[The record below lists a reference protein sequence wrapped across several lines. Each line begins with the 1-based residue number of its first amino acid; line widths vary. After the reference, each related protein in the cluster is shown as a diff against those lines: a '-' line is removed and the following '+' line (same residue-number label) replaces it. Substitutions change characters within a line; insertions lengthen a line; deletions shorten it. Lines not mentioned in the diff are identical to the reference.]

1 MNVWQGGSIHNRLI
15 GIALFP
21 ALLLALVVFAYF
33 LAERLD
39 DVDRQLTETGE
50 LIAEQLAPT
59 AEYGVISG
67 NISTLE
73 SLISGVLDTPHV
85 VSVEVFDDNGNPMVS
100 LPVGQNGDQ
109 DEGVRYF
116 SAAIT
121 RQQIPL
127 ENDLFLLDAAPDL
140 REEYRYLGQVRVGL
154 SKSAFSSRQQ
164 EILVRALILAAL
176 VMIAAVFLALRL
188 AKALS
193 EPLARM
199 STAVQRLKEGDL
211 EVRLEEQEQH
221 EIGRLMHNINTLA
234 STLERSAREQQRAMS
249 EMASAREDAETAN
262 QAKSEFLA
270 MMSHELRTPMN
281 GVLGMLQLLET
292 TRLSDEQAEYVQ
304 IAGESTD
311 HLLRVIN
318 DILDFSRIEHDALE
332 MEQIPF
338 GLADLID
345 HSVAIFEHTA
355 HQQGL
360 QLTVQCTGEPGAPR
374 VVGDPTRIRQIL
386 VNLIGNA
393 MKFTEQG
400 SIDVSSHWY
409 STSSGSLWLECQV
422 RDTGIGIAPQVLE
435 SMFDAF
441 RQADTSTSRR
451 FGGTGLGL
459 SIART
464 FTEKMGGELSATSV
478 EGEGSCF
485 VLRIPLLLA
494 TESEPDVPTGIQAPR
509 KLSPSSRPLLLVEDN
524 PVNQMVIEGML
535 RTLEHSVV
543 TVDNGEQALALLRSS
558 EHRFSAILMDL
569 HLPDIDGLSVFQAY
583 RADCDTRGITPV
595 PCVALTASAFEADRQ
610 RCTEAGM
617 QDFIS
622 KPVSRQALQRSLDTL
637 LEGQRSQY

>member
-1 MNVWQGGSIHNRLI
+1 MSLWQSGSIHNRLI

-21 ALLLALVVFAYF
+21 AVLLALVVFAYF

-39 DVDRQLTETGE
+39 DVERQLTETGE

-85 VSVEVFDDNGNPMVS
+85 LSVEVFDDHGNRLVA
-100 LPVGQNGDQ
+100 LPPGTAGAD
-109 DEGVRYF
+109 DETIRYF
-116 SAAIT
+116 SAAIR

-127 ENDLFLLDAAPDL
+127 KNDLFLLDSAPQISDSF
-140 REEYRYLGQVRVGL
+140 RYLGQVRVGL
-154 SKSAFSSRQQ
+154 SESAFSSRQH
-164 EILVRALILAAL
+164 EILYRALILAAL
-176 VMIAAVFLALRL
+176 VMVAALFLALRL

-199 STAVQRLKEGDL
+199 STAVQRLKEGNL
-211 EVRLEEQEQH
+211 KVRLEEGEQH

-234 STLERSAREQQRAMS
+234 STLERSASEQNRTMA
-249 EMASAREDAETAN
+249 EMAAAREEAETAN
-262 QAKSEFLA
+262 NAKSEFLA

-281 GVLGMLQLLET
+281 GVFGMLQLLET
-292 TRLSDEQAEYVQ
+292 TSLSSEQTEYVQ
-304 IAGESTD
+304 IAGESTN

-332 MEQIPF
+332 LEQIPF
-338 GLADLID
+338 DLADLID
-345 HSVAIFEHTA
+345 HSAVIFEHTA
-355 HQQGL
+355 AQQGL
-360 QLTVQCTGEPGAPR
+360 QMTMQRSGDPQSPR

-393 MKFTEQG
+393 LKFTEQG
-400 SIDVSSHWY
+400 SIEI
-409 STSSGSLWLECQV
+409 TSSWHRMSANSLWLECHV
-422 RDTGIGIAPQVLE
+422 SDTGIGISPQKLE

-441 RQADTSTSRR
+441 RQADNSTSRR

-464 FTEKMGGELSATSV
+464 FAEKMGGQLTASSK

-485 VLRIPLLLA
+485 TLGIPLPLA
-494 TESEPDVPTGIQAPR
+494 EAGSDIVTVENLPEKIVY
-509 KLSPSSRPLLLVEDN
+509 SPRPLLLIEDN

-535 RTLEHSVV
+535 RTLEHSVI
-543 TVDNGEQALALLRSS
+543 TVENGQKALDILG
-558 EHRFSAILMDL
+558 EGVQEFSVILMDL
-569 HLPDIDGLSVFQAY
+569 HLPDIDGISVFRRYLAE
-583 RADCDTRGITPV
+583 CETRGIRPA
-595 PCVALTASAFEADRQ
+595 PCIALTASAFEEDR
-610 RCTEAGM
+610 RLCIEAGM
-617 QDFIS
+617 QDFLS
-622 KPVSRQALQRSLDTL
+622 KPVSRQALQRSLDTWL
-637 LEGQRSQY
+637 RIDQNNH

>member
-1 MNVWQGGSIHNRLI
+1 MSLWQSGSIHNRLI

-21 ALLLALVVFAYF
+21 AVLLALVVFTYF

-39 DVDRQLTETGE
+39 DVDRQLSETGE

-85 VSVEVFDDNGNPMVS
+85 LSVEVFDDNGNRLVA
-100 LPVGQNGDQ
+100 LPPTLDETKDQ
-109 DEGVRYF
+109 SIRYF
-116 SAAIT
+116 SAAIR
-121 RQQIPL
+121 RQQIQL
-127 ENDLFLLDAAPDL
+127 ENDLFLLENTPRTSDSF
-140 REEYRYLGQVRVGL
+140 RYLGQVRVGL
-154 SKSAFSSRQQ
+154 SEKAFSSRQH
-164 EILVRALILAAL
+164 EILLRALILAAL
-176 VMIAAVFLALRL
+176 VMIAALFLALRL

-199 STAVQRLKEGDL
+199 STAVQRLKEGNL
-211 EVRLEEQEQH
+211 QVRLEEGDQH

-234 STLERSAREQQRAMS
+234 STLERSASEQSRTMA
-249 EMASAREDAETAN
+249 EMTAAREEAETAN
-262 QAKSEFLA
+262 NAKSEFLA

-292 TRLSDEQAEYVQ
+292 TRLNSEQSEYVQ

-332 MEQIPF
+332 LEQIPF
-338 GLADLID
+338 DLSDLIN
-345 HSVAIFEHTA
+345 HSAAIFEHTA
-355 HQQGL
+355 AQQGL
-360 QLTVQCTGEPGAPR
+360 RLTVQCDGEPSRPR

-393 MKFTEQG
+393 LKFTEQG
-400 SIDVSSHWY
+400 SIEV
-409 STSSGSLWLECQV
+409 TSSWQHLSADNLWLECTV
-422 RDTGIGIAPQVLE
+422 SDTGIGIPPQTLE

-441 RQADTSTSRR
+441 RQADNSTSRR

-464 FTEKMGGELSATSV
+464 FAEKMGGKLTASSV

-485 VLRIPLLLA
+485 TLGIPLPLA
-494 TESEPDVPTGIQAPR
+494 EPELQAPPINYKPR
-509 KLSPSSRPLLLVEDN
+509 KVIHSPRPLLLVEDN

-535 RTLEHSVV
+535 RTLNHSVV
-543 TVDNGEQALALLRSS
+543 TVENGQQALDMLNQRD
-558 EHRFSAILMDL
+558 RDFSIILMDL
-569 HLPDIDGLSVFQAY
+569 HLPDIGGISVY
-583 RADCDTRGITPV
+583 KSYLTTCETRGSKPLACI
-595 PCVALTASAFEADRQ
+595 ALTASAFEDDRQ
-610 RCTEAGM
+610 HCIAAGM
-617 QDFIS
+617 QDFLS
-622 KPVSRQALQRSLDTL
+622 KPISRQALQRSLDTWL
-637 LEGQRSQY
+637 SVDQNNY

>member
-1 MNVWQGGSIHNRLI
+1 MNLWQSGSIHNRLI

-39 DVDRQLTETGE
+39 DVDRQLVETGE

-67 NISTLE
+67 NVSTLE

-85 VSVEVFDDNGNPMVS
+85 LSVEVFDDNGNRLIA
-100 LPVGQNGDQ
+100 LPANLEGPEDQ
-109 DEGVRYF
+109 PVRYF
-116 SAAIT
+116 SAAIR

-127 ENDLFLLDAAPDL
+127 ANDLFLIDNTPNASDSF
-140 REEYRYLGQVRVGL
+140 RYLGQVRVGL
-154 SKSAFSSRQQ
+154 SERAFSSRQQ
-164 EILVRALILAAL
+164 EILLRALILAAL
-176 VMIAAVFLALRL
+176 VMVGALILALRL
-188 AKALS
+188 AKSLS

-199 STAVQRLKEGDL
+199 TSTVRRLKEGNL
-211 EVRLEEQEQH
+211 QVRLEEQERN
-221 EIGRLMHNINTLA
+221 EIGQLMHNINSLA
-234 STLERSAREQQRAMS
+234 STLESSANEQQQTMAQMAAARE
-249 EMASAREDAETAN
+249 EAETAN
-262 QAKSEFLA
+262 NAKSDFLA

-332 MEQIPF
+332 LEQIPF
-338 GLADLID
+338 ALADLID
-345 HSVAIFEHTA
+345 HSAAIFEHTA
-355 HQQGL
+355 AQQGL
-360 QLTVQCTGEPGAPR
+360 RLTVHCSGEPAYPR
-374 VVGDPTRIRQIL
+374 VIGDPTRIRQVL

-393 MKFTEQG
+393 LKFTEQG
-400 SIDVSSHWY
+400 SIEVNSSWHRVSPE
-409 STSSGSLWLECQV
+409 SLLLKCEV
-422 RDTGIGIAPQVLE
+422 RDTGIGIAQDTLE

-441 RQADTSTSRR
+441 RQADSSTSRR

-464 FTEKMGGELSATSV
+464 FAEKMGGELQATSV

-485 VLRIPLLLA
+485 TLAIPLTLA
-494 TESEPDVPTGIQAPR
+494 AENDGNQPSDHPSQEIMHSPR
-509 KLSPSSRPLLLVEDN
+509 PVLLVEDN

-543 TVDNGEQALALLRSS
+543 TVDNGQQALDILTDRDR
-558 EHRFSAILMDL
+558 EFSVILMDL
-569 HLPDIDGLSVFQAY
+569 NLPDIDGPSVFRRY
-583 RADCDTRGITPV
+583 LADCQSRGVSPV
-595 PCVALTASAFEADRQ
+595 PCVALTASAFERDRQ
-610 RCTEAGM
+610 LCIDAGM
-617 QDFIS
+617 QDFLS
-622 KPVSRQALQRSLDTL
+622 KPVSRLALQRSLDTWL
-637 LEGQRSQY
+637 SVDLENH

>member
-1 MNVWQGGSIHNRLI
+1 MNLWQRGSIHNRLI

-21 ALLLALVVFAYF
+21 AVLLALVVFAYF

-73 SLISGVLDTPHV
+73 NLIGGVLDTPHV
-85 VSVEVFDDNGNPMVS
+85 VSVEVFDDNGNRLVA
-100 LPVGQNGDQ
+100 LPSGLSTDQ
-109 DEGVRYF
+109 DRSVRYF
-116 SAAIT
+116 SASII

-127 ENDLFLLDAAPDL
+127 ENDLFLLDAAPD
-140 REEYRYLGQVRVGL
+140 RSERYRYLGQVRVGL
-154 SKSAFSSRQQ
+154 SETAFNSRQH
-164 EILVRALILAAL
+164 EILLRALVLAAL
-176 VMIAAVFLALRL
+176 VMIAALFLALRL

-199 STAVQRLKEGDL
+199 STAVQQLKEGDL
-211 EVRLEEQEQH
+211 EVRLEEHEQH

-234 STLERSAREQQRAMS
+234 STLERSASEQQRAMA
-249 EMASAREDAETAN
+249 EMTAAREEAETAN
-262 QAKSEFLA
+262 NAKSEFLA

-292 TRLSDEQAEYVQ
+292 TPLSGEQAEYVQ

-338 GLADLID
+338 DLADLIN
-345 HSVAIFEHTA
+345 HSGAIFEHTA

-360 QLTVQCTGEPGAPR
+360 DLSIECSGEPARPR

-393 MKFTEQG
+393 LKFTEQG
-400 SIDVSSHWY
+400 HIDIRGRWHTPSP
-409 STSSGSLWLECQV
+409 GALWLDCEVC
-422 RDTGIGIAPQVLE
+422 DTGIGIAPEALE

-464 FTEKMGGELSATSV
+464 FAEKMGGQLSATSV

-485 VLRIPLLLA
+485 TLSIPLLLA
-494 TESEPDVPTGIQAPR
+494 PETAPGNPAEGS
-509 KLSPSSRPLLLVEDN
+509 LPPPSHSPRSLLLVEDN

-535 RTLEHSVV
+535 RTLEHRVV
-543 TVDNGEQALALLRSS
+543 TVENGEQALQELRRGD
-558 EHRFSAILMDL
+558 HRFSVILMDL
-569 HLPDIDGLSVFQAY
+569 HLPDMDGLSVFRQY
-583 RADCDTRGITPV
+583 TADCQARGSRPV
-595 PCVALTASAFEADRQ
+595 PCIALTASAFEADRQ
-610 RCTEAGM
+610 QCREAGM

-622 KPVSRQALQRSLDTL
+622 KPVSRQALQRSLDAL
-637 LEGQRSQY
+637 LTERSG